1 MSVPTRM
8 VFLLKLDKYLEKL
21 FVVHTSMCELE
32 VAVTAQ
38 EVRKTVE

>member
-1 MSVPTRM
+1 MSQIYGHACT
-8 VFLLKLDKYLEKL
+8 VFYKYLEKL